1 MTSAIDPSSNTRITT
16 TGTGAPAAQ
25 WTPWWVA
32 LFSLLVLAPS
42 IWSDSSVTGSD
53 EYTLSLR
60 TPMEMLEHGHW
71 LTPWLDNQPRLRK
84 PPLMYWLVLVNYKV
98 FGVGLVAARIWGVL
112 AGVGLSVVSCLTH
125 RELFRSNGLLAGLI
139 TASCIGVAAQARQAM
154 LDLPLA
160 FFVSLSVLCGLPWV
174 RTGTLHDAMA
184 SGTCLGL
191 SFLTKGPIRL
201 FFFGT
206 AAVAALLSLGAVP
219 RLRKQGAHW
228 IVTAGIVALIA
239 VPWPLAMKQLW
250 GDRFAQ
256 ILGEELAARD
266 FGRWHGMA
274 PLSALG
280 GALGLIAPWTPMVLV
295 AAVQAFRV
303 RNPGPVA
310 ARRWLVTA
318 LGLSIVPFFFMT
330 TFERYMLAVVPIEA
344 VLAAEWLEPGGRAQR
359 WTLLFAAA
367 VFSLAGLLA
376 GAFFLWFHLG
386 GVLPVVVWLLAAA
399 SLVTAWRGTHPTRSV
414 ALTGLV
420 LALVMG
426 GLYPLLGLNHLPDS
440 VPALLGNRPVFV
452 YDRAQPAMLS
462 PKLGRSVQKFR
473 ADTLPPETPA
483 IVFVDDSVL
492 DPFRSQMDQAGIRV
506 QEVTRFK
513 TFYSRRVWIRFAR
526 PDATAEDWRRAF
538 RDRSLEGL
546 KSELIGLEVVRKASS

>member
-1 MTSAIDPSSNTRITT
+1 MTAASHRPTTPVSTPSGAGVAVDPR
-16 TGTGAPAAQ
+16 
-25 WTPWWVA
+25 TPWWVA
-32 LFSLLVLAPS
+32 LFSLLVLLPS

-60 TPMEMLEHGHW
+60 TPMEMLEHGQW

-84 PPLMYWLVLVNYKV
+84 PPLLYWLVLLNYKV

-112 AGVGLSVVSCLTH
+112 SGVGLSVVSCLTS

-139 TASCIGVAAQARQAM
+139 TASCVGVGAQARQAM

-160 FFVSLSVLCGLPWV
+160 FFVSLSVLCGLRWL
-174 RTGTLHDAMA
+174 RTGTLRDAVA
-184 SGTCLGL
+184 SGMCLGL
-191 SFLTKGPIRL
+191 SFLTKGPIGF

-206 AAVAALLSLGAVP
+206 AAVAALLCLGALP
-219 RLRKQGAHW
+219 RVRKHGVH
-228 IVTAGIVALIA
+228 GCVAVGVVVLIT
-239 VPWPLAMKQLW
+239 VPWPLAMKRLW

-266 FGRWHGMA
+266 FGHWHGMA

-295 AAVQAFRV
+295 AAVQAFRAGD
-303 RNPGPVA
+303 PGPVA

-344 VLAAEWLEPGGRAQR
+344 VLAAEWLEPGGRVQR

-376 GAFFLWFHLG
+376 GAFFLWFGLG
-386 GVLPVVVWLLAAA
+386 GLLPLVVWVLAGAA
-399 SLVTAWRGTHPTRSV
+399 FMIAARDNHPTLGV
-414 ALTGLV
+414 ALIGVV
-420 LALVMG
+420 LALVLG
-426 GLYPLLGLNHLPDS
+426 ALYPLLGLNHLPDQ
-440 VPALLGNRPVFV
+440 VLDQVKNRPVFV

-483 IVFVDDSVL
+483 VVFVDDSVL
-492 DPFRSQMDQAGIRV
+492 EPFRSQMDQAGIRV
-506 QEVTRFK
+506 REVTRFK
-513 TFYSRRVWIRFAR
+513 TFYSRRVWIQFTR

-546 KSELIGLEVVRKASS
+546 KSELIGLEVVRKASP